1 MILDRDGVINRDSKD
16 FVKTAEEWIP
26 LPGSIDAIAALSR
39 AGYAIAVASNQ
50 SGLARGLFKQA
61 ALDEMHEKLRSL
73 VAKAGGRIDHI
84 AICPHGPDDE
94 CDCRKPQPG
103 LYRQIAKHFAVD
115 LAGVPAIGD
124 SLRDLEA
131 AASAG
136 ATPVLV
142 RTGNGLR
149 TEAELSGSLAA
160 VLRFDDLAAAAS
172 SILQEA

>member
-1 MILDRDGVINRDSKD
+1 MILDRDGVINRDSKN
-16 FVKTAEEWIP
+16 FIKTAEEWIP
-26 LPGSIDAIAALSR
+26 LPGSIDAIADLSR

-50 SGLARGLFKQA
+50 SGLARGLFEQS
-61 ALDEMHEKLRSL
+61 ALDEMHEKLRNL

-84 AICPHGPDDE
+84 AICPHGPNDQ
-94 CDCRKPQPG
+94 CDCRKPEPG
-103 LYRQIAKHFAVD
+103 LYRQIAEYFAVD

-142 RTGNGLR
+142 RTGNGQK
-149 TEAELSGSLAA
+149 TETQLGAA
-160 VLRFDDLAAAAS
+160 LESAARFDDLAAAAR
-172 SILQEA
+172 SILQET